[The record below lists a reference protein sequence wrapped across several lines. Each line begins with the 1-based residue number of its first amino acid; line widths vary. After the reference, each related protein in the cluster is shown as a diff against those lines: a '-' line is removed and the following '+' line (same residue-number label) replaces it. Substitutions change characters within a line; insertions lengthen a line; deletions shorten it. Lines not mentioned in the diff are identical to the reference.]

1 MANKNDELLQKLLGT
16 FRIEADAHLQ
26 AMSSGL
32 LALGKMPA
40 DGQWADIVETIFRDA
55 HSLKGAAQ
63 AVSLTQVEAICQ
75 SLESVFS
82 ALKDKRLAVSPPLI
96 DLLIQTTDALGG
108 FLDDSN
114 KGEGSKQKNLVGSL
128 IRKLDNILKEPPPES
143 ADLASP
149 PQAAAPKPTDTPP
162 AIPVPPS
169 IANAPTE
176 RGSGT
181 TGTHRPPSTA
191 GPAPAMVRV
200 SAAKL
205 DAVMR
210 QVEELLLP
218 RLAAG
223 QRIKELGEAA
233 ATLAEWK
240 KQRLHIQPALR
251 LVDREFARSIEHDH
265 APVGKRELPSL
276 LKYLDAEQLHMKML
290 EDRMVRLQRAAEQD
304 QRLLTGMTDSLRQDV
319 KEMQLLPFSSLLDIL
334 PRLSRELA
342 REQGKNVDLVI
353 QGGEIEI
360 DRHILE
366 EMKDPLIHLVRN
378 CIDHG
383 IEQPVARSGKGKPLH
398 GTITLACSQK
408 DSGTAE
414 VLVADDGA
422 GINVPGLRAAA
433 HKLGIVSAEETEQFG
448 EPELMA
454 LAFQSGIS
462 TSPIITDI
470 SGRGLGL
477 AIVREKVERLGGSIV
492 IKSSPDDGTAFH
504 LLLPLTLANFRG
516 VLVRASGQLFVI
528 PSTSVE
534 RVVRINKKDIRTVEN
549 RETVLLDERPVSLVR
564 LGDVLELPRPAA
576 ADTAMDAQDNASALV
591 LGSGLARIAF
601 QVEEILGEQEVLVKA
616 LVRPLTRVRNVAGA
630 SVLGT
635 GRVVL
640 VLNVADLLKSAVKRP
655 PVTLAAEHPLPA
667 EKHEKAMKPSIL
679 VVEDSITSRTLLKS
693 ILESAG
699 YRVSTAVD
707 GVDGYTT
714 LKTGAFDLV
723 VSDVEMPRMDGFGLT
738 AKIRADK
745 QFTRL
750 PVVLVTALGSREHR
764 ERGIDAGANA
774 YIVKSSFD
782 QSNLLEVVQ
791 RLIGTTS

>member
-1 MANKNDELLQKLLGT
+1 
-16 FRIEADAHLQ
+16 
-26 AMSSGL
+26 
-32 LALGKMPA
+32 
-40 DGQWADIVETIFRDA
+40 
-55 HSLKGAAQ
+55 
-63 AVSLTQVEAICQ
+63 
-75 SLESVFS
+75 
-82 ALKDKRLAVSPPLI
+82 
-96 DLLIQTTDALGG
+96 
-108 FLDDSN
+108 
-114 KGEGSKQKNLVGSL
+114 
-128 IRKLDNILKEPPPES
+128 
-143 ADLASP
+143 
-149 PQAAAPKPTDTPP
+149 
-162 AIPVPPS
+162 
-169 IANAPTE
+169 
-176 RGSGT
+176 
-181 TGTHRPPSTA
+181 
-191 GPAPAMVRV
+191 
-200 SAAKL
+200 
-205 DAVMR
+205 
-210 QVEELLLP
+210 
-218 RLAAG
+218 
-223 QRIKELGEAA
+223 
-233 ATLAEWK
+233 
-240 KQRLHIQPALR
+240 
-251 LVDREFARSIEHDH
+251 
-265 APVGKRELPSL
+265 
-276 LKYLDAEQLHMKML
+276 
-290 EDRMVRLQRAAEQD
+290 
-304 QRLLTGMTDSLRQDV
+304 
-319 KEMQLLPFSSLLDIL
+319 
-334 PRLSRELA
+334 
-342 REQGKNVDLVI
+342 
-353 QGGEIEI
+353 
-360 DRHILE
+360 
-366 EMKDPLIHLVRN
+366 
-378 CIDHG
+378 
-383 IEQPVARSGKGKPLH
+383 
-398 GTITLACSQK
+398 
-408 DSGTAE
+408 
-414 VLVADDGA
+414 
-422 GINVPGLRAAA
+422 
-433 HKLGIVSAEETEQFG
+433 
-448 EPELMA
+448 
-454 LAFQSGIS
+454 
-462 TSPIITDI
+462 
-470 SGRGLGL
+470 
-477 AIVREKVERLGGSIV
+477 REKVERLGGSIV

-516 VLVRASGQLFVI
+516 VLVRANGQLFVI